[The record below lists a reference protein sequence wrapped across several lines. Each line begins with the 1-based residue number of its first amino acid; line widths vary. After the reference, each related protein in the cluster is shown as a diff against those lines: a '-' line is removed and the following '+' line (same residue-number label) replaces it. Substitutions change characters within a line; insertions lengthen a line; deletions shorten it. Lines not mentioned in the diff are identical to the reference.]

1 MKSLVSIMIL
11 IPSLALAFSRGPYLP
26 DNSDIQVPYGSVVFQ
41 QGADENGE
49 YTDLDYTDVGVVFSG
64 DVVVQLLDG
73 RYEVVE
79 MQYSCEIIDDG
90 AYGALACDSAE
101 FIRSYGS
108 VYTECEFDRDGYW
121 CE

>member
-1 MKSLVSIMIL
+1 MKSLFALMIL

-26 DNSDIQVPYGSVVFQ
+26 ANAELKVPYGSVVFQ
-41 QGADENGE
+41 QGADESGE
-49 YTDLDYTDVGVVFSG
+49 YRDLDYTDVGVVFSG

-79 MQYSCEIIDDG
+79 MQYECEIIDDG

-101 FIRSYGS
+101 FIRSYGN
-108 VYTECEFDRDGYW
+108 VFVECEFDRDSFW